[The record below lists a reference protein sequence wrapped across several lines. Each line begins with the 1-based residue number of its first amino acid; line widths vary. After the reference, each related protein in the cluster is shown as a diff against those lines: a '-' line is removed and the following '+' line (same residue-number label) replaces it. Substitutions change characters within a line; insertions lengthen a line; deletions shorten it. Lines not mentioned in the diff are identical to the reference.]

1 MNKAKVVSSPL
12 ATHFRLSTNQSPSI
26 DQEKEEIEKVSYAST
41 VRSLMYVMVCTC
53 LDIAYAIGTVS
64 RFLSN
69 PRKEHWNVVKSIMRY
84 FQGTSSMSLCFGCEK
99 LEFIGYTDADMAGI
113 LILVDELQVI

>member
-26 DQEKEEIEKVSYAST
+26 DQEKKK
-41 VRSLMYVMVCTC
+41 LKKFHMP
-53 LDIAYAIGTVS
+53 LQ
-64 RFLSN
+64 
-69 PRKEHWNVVKSIMRY
+69 Y

-99 LEFIGYTDADMAGI
+99 LEFIGYTDANMAGDI
-113 LILVDELQVI
+113 DSFRINDNESDMLTKSLPREKIEAYRLIVELANSSI

>member
-53 LDIAYAIGTVS
+53 LDIAYAIGT
-64 RFLSN
+64 
-69 PRKEHWNVVKSIMRY
+69 
-84 FQGTSSMSLCFGCEK
+84 GTSSMSLCFGCEK
-99 LEFIGYTDADMAGI
+99 LEFIGYTDADMAGDI
-113 LILVDELQVI
+113 DSCR

>member
-53 LDIAYAIGTVS
+53 LDIAYVIGTIS

-69 PRKEHWNVVKSIMRY
+69 PRKEHQNVVKSIIRY
-84 FQGTSSMSLCFGCEK
+84 FWGTSSMSLCFGCEK
-99 LEFIGYTDADMAGI
+99 LEFIGLIDANMAEDI
-113 LILVDELQVI
+113 DSCR